1 MLLCHYSSKIL
12 ASLSFYLLLNKLGLK
27 GLVLANNYAETGIFS
42 LQLRLVWRWS
52 IVFAFIKVSLLVIV
66 IVIVVVVVV
75 LSFAV
80 IFFELRVLSLLL
92 LIETNFSLLPR
103 FDLLNFSYQIFIH
116 ILVFFI
122 AKRINQTL

>member
-52 IVFAFIKVSLLVIV
+52 IVFAFIKVSLLF
-66 IVIVVVVVV
+66 IVIVVVVIV

>member
-1 MLLCHYSSKIL
+1 L

-27 GLVLANNYAETGIFS
+27 GLVLANIYSETGIFS

-52 IVFAFIKVSLLVIV
+52 IVFAFIKVSLLIIVIV
-66 IVIVVVVVV
+66 IVIVVVVVI

-92 LIETNFSLLPR
+92 LIETNFSLFPR